1 MSELP
6 SFITRLFPYRARF
19 APTVFGRMH
28 YVDEG
33 EGRPVLLLHGNP
45 TWSFLYREVMAG
57 LAGGPY
63 RVVAPDLIGLGLS
76 DKPRE
81 LSAHTLRRHGES
93 LLELVQG
100 LELKDVVL
108 VVQDWGGP
116 IGAWMA
122 ARAAG
127 RVTGLVVMNT
137 ALLKPERF
145 RTTAFHRFSH
155 MPVVSDVAFRLFN
168 FPLPVLGRTQGD
180 PSSISGDVA
189 RAYAWP
195 LRKVVDRAAPLALA
209 RMVPNGPEHPT
220 VAELTEGDAWA
231 RSFQGPVELVW
242 GVKDPILGRAL
253 RRHREVFPRARVTE
267 TPAGHFLQEEV
278 PEEIVAAIR
287 RVADAR

>member
-6 SFITRLFPYRARF
+6 TFITRLYPYRPHF
-19 APTVFGRMH
+19 AATVFGRMH

-45 TWSFLYREVMAG
+45 TWSFLYRKVMEG
-57 LAGGPY
+57 LAGGAY

-100 LELKDVVL
+100 LDLKDVVL

-116 IGAWMA
+116 MGAWMA
-122 ARAAG
+122 ARAGG

-137 ALLKPERF
+137 SLLQPVRF
-145 RTTAFHRFSH
+145 RTTAFHRFSQ
-155 MPVVSDVAFRLFN
+155 MPLVSDVAFRLFN
-168 FPLPVLGRTQGD
+168 FPLPILGRTQGD
-180 PSSISGDVA
+180 PASISGDVA

-195 LRKVVDRAAPLALA
+195 LRHVRDRAAPLALA
-209 RMVPNGPEHPT
+209 RMVPNHPEHPT

-231 RSFQGPVELVW
+231 RSFPGPVELVW

-253 RRHREVFPRARVTE
+253 RRHREAFPRARVTE
-267 TPAGHFLQEEV
+267 TAAGHFLQEEV
-278 PEEIVAAIR
+278 PEDIVAALR

>member
-1 MSELP
+1 MIELP
-6 SFITRLFPYRARF
+6 TFITRLYPYQPHF
-19 APTVFGRMH
+19 AATVFGRMH

-33 EGRPVLLLHGNP
+33 EGRPVLLVHGNP
-45 TWSFLYREVMAG
+45 TWSFLYRKVMAG

-81 LSAHTLRRHGES
+81 VSAHTLRRHGES
-93 LLELVQG
+93 LLELVRG
-100 LELKDVVL
+100 LDLKDVVL

-116 IGAWMA
+116 MGAWMA
-122 ARAAG
+122 ARAGG

-145 RTTAFHRFSH
+145 RTTAFHRFSQL
-155 MPVVSDVAFRLFN
+155 PLVSDVAFRLLN
-168 FPLPVLGRTQGD
+168 FPVPVLGRTQGD
-180 PSSISGDVA
+180 PASISGDVA

-195 LRKVVDRAAPLALA
+195 LRRVVDRAAPLALA

-220 VAELTEGDAWA
+220 MAELTEGDAWA
-231 RSFQGPVELVW
+231 RSFRGPVELVW

-267 TPAGHFLQEEV
+267 TTAGHFLQEEV
-278 PEEIVAAIR
+278 PGEIVAAIR

>member
-6 SFITRLFPYRARF
+6 TFITRLFPYRARL

-45 TWSFLYREVMAG
+45 TWSFLYRKVMAG

-93 LLELVQG
+93 VLELVQG

-180 PSSISGDVA
+180 PSSLSGDVA

>member
-6 SFITRLFPYRARF
+6 AFITRTFPYRSNFTTTR
-19 APTVFGRMH
+19 FGRMH

-33 EGRPVLLLHGNP
+33 TGRPVLLLHGNP
-45 TWSFLYREVMAG
+45 TWSFLYRKVIAG
-57 LAGGPY
+57 LAGGGY

-81 LSAHTLRRHGES
+81 LSAHTLRRHGEA
-93 LLELVQG
+93 LLDFVQG
-100 LELKDVVL
+100 LSLQDIVL
-108 VVQDWGGP
+108 VLQDWGGP

-122 ARAAG
+122 ARAGG

-155 MPVVSDVAFRLFN
+155 LPGVSDVAFRVFN
-168 FPLPVLGRTQGD
+168 FPLPILGRTQGD
-180 PSSISGDVA
+180 PASISGDVA
-189 RAYAWP
+189 RAYSWP
-195 LRKVVDRAAPLALA
+195 LRRWVDRAAPLALA
-209 RMVPNGPEHPT
+209 RMVPNHPEHPT

-242 GVKDPILGRAL
+242 GLKDPILGRAL
-253 RRHREVFPRARVTE
+253 RRHTELFPRARVTE
-267 TPAGHFLQEEV
+267 TSAGHFLQEEV
-278 PEEIVAAIR
+278 PEDIVAAIR
-287 RVADAR
+287 RVANAR

>member
-1 MSELP
+1 MIELP
-6 SFITRLFPYRARF
+6 TFITRLYPYRPHF
-19 APTVFGRMH
+19 AATVFGRMH
-28 YVDEG
+28 YVDQG
-33 EGRPVLLLHGNP
+33 EGRPVLLVHGNP
-45 TWSFLYREVMAG
+45 TWSFLYRKVMAG

-81 LSAHTLRRHGES
+81 VSAHSLRRHGES
-93 LLELVQG
+93 LLELVRG
-100 LELKDVVL
+100 LDLKDVVL

-116 IGAWMA
+116 MGAWMA
-122 ARAAG
+122 ARAEG

-145 RTTAFHRFSH
+145 RTTAFHRFSQ
-155 MPVVSDVAFRLFN
+155 MPLVSDVAFRLLN
-168 FPLPVLGRTQGD
+168 FPVPVLGRTQGD
-180 PSSISGDVA
+180 PASISGDVA

-195 LRKVVDRAAPLALA
+195 LRRVVDRAAPLALA

-220 VAELTEGDAWA
+220 MAELTEGDAWA

-278 PEEIVAAIR
+278 PGEIVAAIR